1 RNVTGVQTCALPIFP
16 KAEDVIGPDPDASH
30 PHVRFIEIS
39 TLSGSASLHGSSGEL
54 GNELDTAVLLGLR
67 ERADVIVVG
76 SRTVL
81 AEDYG
86 GAQPSKDRD
95 RKSVV

>member
-1 RNVTGVQTCALPIFP
+1 MTDSSFISLPTSAP
-16 KAEDVIGPDPDASH
+16 KVEDVIGPDPDLSH
-30 PHVRFIEIS
+30 PHVRFVEIS
-39 TLSGSASLHGSSGEL
+39 TLSGSASLHGSSSEL
-54 GNELDTAVLLGLR
+54 GNELDTAVLLGLL

-86 GAQPSKDRD
+86 GAQPSKDRPNPA
-95 RKSVV
+95 R